1 MKAPLRIFAL
11 LSFATTVSI
20 LAPIVSLAE
29 EDEDEL
35 IKGDQFPAGFAVPVS
50 TFSPDKRYGV
60 LAPDLDHYNDA
71 ATQQNKLVEVKT
83 GRVLAVIQAETG
95 MVHMNQ
101 GGILPSR
108 WSADGSLLLWKV
120 DGKWC
125 PRALVL
131 VKIDNGEVK
140 WQRDLLKTAQQE
152 ILARTRKA
160 SPKRYAA
167 AKKQNAGNGSAYPDG
182 FTVNVTDAD
191 QGDAPL
197 SLPLAIATV
206 LESDPKAIESFP
218 EKAKINSEMDAIV
231 DPNGKFVVKNF
242 HLGIDNSGAER

>member
-1 MKAPLRIFAL
+1 M
-11 LSFATTVSI
+11 LSFATTMSI
-20 LAPIVSLAE
+20 LS
-29 EDEDEL
+29 
-35 IKGDQFPAGFAVPVS
+35 
-50 TFSPDKRYGV
+50 DKRYGV
-60 LAPDLDHYNDA
+60 LAPDLDHYDDA
-71 ATQQNKLVEVKT
+71 ATDQNKLVEVKT

-95 MVHMNQ
+95 MVHMNH

-131 VKIDNGEVK
+131 LKIDNGEVK
-140 WQRDLLKTAQQE
+140 WQRNLLKTAQQE

-182 FTVNVTDAD
+182 FTVNVTDSD

-197 SLPLAIATV
+197 SLPLAISTA
-206 LESDPKAIESFP
+206 LLRRWNPIPKRSRISRRKRNSILKWMRLSILMESSSS
-218 EKAKINSEMDAIV
+218 KISISNEEMGLRLNFDSK
-231 DPNGKFVVKNF
+231 PTGLYRF
-242 HLGIDNSGAER
+242 HLPLIADFWGRILLRRQIR

>member
-1 MKAPLRIFAL
+1 MNSRLQFHNWQILVRL
-11 LSFATTVSI
+11 VSI
-20 LAPIVSLAE
+20 CCSLACLSLSSLAQE
-29 EDEDEL
+29 EEGEL
-35 IKGDQFPAGFAVPVS
+35 ITGKQFPDGFGVERS
-50 TFSPDKRYGV
+50 SLSPDKRYGV
-60 LAPDLDHYNDA
+60 LAPDLDHYDDA
-71 ATQQNKLVEVKT
+71 ATDQNKLVEVKT

-95 MVHMNQ
+95 MVHMNH

-108 WSADGSLLLWKV
+108 WSTDGSLLLWKV

-131 VKIDNGEVK
+131 LKIDNGEVK
-140 WQRDLLKTAQQE
+140 WQRNLLKTAQQE

-182 FTVNVTDAD
+182 FTVNVTDSD

-197 SLPLAIATV
+197 SLPLAISTA
-206 LESDPKAIESFP
+206 LESDPKAIEDFP
-218 EKAKINSEMDAIV
+218 EKAKLNSEMDAIV
-231 DPNGKFVVKNF
+231 DPDGKFVVKNF
-242 HLGIDNSGAER
+242 HLE